1 MKSEIELEN
10 KRKSQRVQSSLT
22 LLLEACRHWAESLD
36 NSKLLKQV
44 VEMEFILDHLDQADC
59 SDDSVHKLENV
70 TMNLIS
76 NMDQFLKSLGDKG
89 LEFKLVKH

>member
-1 MKSEIELEN
+1 MKSETELEN

-22 LLLEACRHWAESLD
+22 LLLEACRHWAESF
-36 NSKLLKQV
+36 NNPELLEQV
-44 VEMEFILDHLDQADC
+44 VEMEYILNHLDQADC
-59 SDDSVHKLENV
+59 SDDSVHKLEDV

-76 NMDQFLKSLGDKG
+76 NMDQFLKSMGEEG